1 MYTPKPSLTAAVINT
16 LMLAHRGRDNGI
28 HAKHLASK
36 LGLEGDHGLRMLRK
50 AISDLRETGIA
61 IAGMPET
68 GYFVASTAE
77 ELDEFCIRF
86 LEARALH
93 SLKLSSRLRRI
104 PLQQLCGQLLLN
116 NV

>member
-1 MYTPKPSLTAAVINT
+1 MTQVRTSLTAQVLNALGV
-16 LMLAHRGRDNGI
+16 AHRGKANGI
-28 HAKHLASK
+28 HAKHLANK
-36 LGLEGDHGLRMLRK
+36 LGLEGDHGLRALRK

-68 GYFVASTAE
+68 GYFMAVTAD
-77 ELDEFCIRF
+77 ELDEFCIKF
-86 LEARALH
+86 LESRALH

-116 NV
+116 QG

>member
-1 MYTPKPSLTAAVINT
+1 MTKPSLTADLINV
-16 LMLAHRGRDNGI
+16 LGVAHRGRDNGI
-28 HAKHLASK
+28 HARHLAAK
-36 LGLEGDHGLRMLRK
+36 LGLEGEHGLRCLRK

-68 GYFVASTAE
+68 GYFIAATAE
-77 ELDEFCIRF
+77 ELDEFCIKF
-86 LEARALH
+86 LEGRAMH

-116 NV
+116 QG